1 MGVLEQEQVVVDVG
15 EQTSLQGQRVAI
27 RDPTEPVD
35 PEGPDAVGGGDQP
48 TSASQSRVSMISRM
62 RCRNAAA

>member
-1 MGVLEQEQVVVDVG
+1 MLEQEQVVVGAG
-15 EQTSLQGQRVAI
+15 EQTSLEGQRVAI

-35 PEGPDAVGGGDQP
+35 PEGPDAVGGSDQP
-48 TSASQSRVSMISRM
+48 TSASQSRVSMISLI